1 MVRDFPGM
9 RFASSG
15 LRLVSRGRDG
25 FPNEPLMNWT
35 LVATIGIPSTLVV
48 AGWFFAH
55 WLTARRELAT
65 RRREARLKALEAAY
79 MRLATSSN
87 RELTNELIDKLETF
101 VSEIQL
107 YGTPKQ
113 IALMGEIVETFKIP
127 GAGVPYDPIL
137 IDLRNTIRNQLQLEP
152 VAGGVWWLRR
162 PRKSSV
168 VAEASPLVDSKNSDG
183 ATNVDKTA

>member
-1 MVRDFPGM
+1 
-9 RFASSG
+9 
-15 LRLVSRGRDG
+15 
-25 FPNEPLMNWT
+25 MNWT
-35 LVATIGIPSTLVV
+35 LVASIGIPSALVV

-55 WLTARRELAT
+55 WLSARRQLAA

-113 IALMGEIVETFKIP
+113 IALMGKIVETFKVP
-127 GAGVPYDPIL
+127 GAVVPYDAIL

-152 VAGGVWWLRR
+152 VAGDVWWLRL
-162 PRKSSV
+162 PRNPPV
-168 VAEASPLVDSKNSDG
+168 LAASLPVIESINPDG
-183 ATNVDKTA
+183 APNADKRA